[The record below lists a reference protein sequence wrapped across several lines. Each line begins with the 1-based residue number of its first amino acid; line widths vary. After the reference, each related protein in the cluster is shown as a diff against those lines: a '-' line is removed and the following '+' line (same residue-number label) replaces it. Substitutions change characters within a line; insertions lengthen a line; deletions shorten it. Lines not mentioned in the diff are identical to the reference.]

1 MTTADARIPA
11 FPGANRPGVLR
22 SSRVLPVR
30 PAQVVVW
37 TIAVA
42 ACLVSQEI
50 PVLLL
55 AALAVG
61 ATSVRLAG
69 RHFAGWTAIWVRH
82 RLLQHDDRR
91 PGDDPLLVLTPDF
104 RLRQHHDRAGNSFGV
119 VGVDG
124 GWTAVLRLA
133 PQPVA
138 PDFATLTDV
147 LREACDNAD
156 IPLAGA
162 QLMVR
167 TEQTHRVYLVAVRY
181 RPAEAPLA
189 GLSRGAGE
197 LGEHRAITRA
207 ALGVLGALA
216 DAGYTATVLEAGE
229 LAAELRETLGVQGEL
244 LAGSRRT
251 SSVVDG
257 WRSWSAAGTTQTC
270 FTPKIDLA
278 SAFSSSA
285 EDAPLAV
292 VSYNLRR
299 THLGR
304 LREDIVIRVVRH
316 QGMRNAARAEDL
328 DVPALPLYGRHEAAV
343 RRTLPLAL
351 PH

>member
-1 MTTADARIPA
+1 M
-11 FPGANRPGVLR
+11 

-42 ACLVSQEI
+42 ACLVDQAI

-61 ATSVRLAG
+61 ATSVRVAG
-69 RHFAGWTAIWVRH
+69 RHFAGWTVIWVHH

-91 PGDDPLLVLTPDF
+91 PGDDPLLVLAPDF

-133 PQPVA
+133 PQA
-138 PDFATLTDV
+138 SGEPDVTTLTDV

-167 TEQTHRVYLVAVRY
+167 TEQTRRVHLLAVRY

-189 GLSRGAGE
+189 ALSRGAGE

-207 ALGVLGALA
+207 ALGVLGSLA
-216 DAGYTATVLEAGE
+216 DAGYFATVLEAGE

-251 SSVVDG
+251 SAVVDG
-257 WRSWSAAGTTQTC
+257 WLSWSAAGTTQAC
-270 FTPKIDLA
+270 FTPKIDSG
-278 SAFSSSA
+278 SAFSASA
-285 EDAPLAV
+285 RDASLTV

-304 LREDIVIRVVRH
+304 LREDVTIRVVKH
-316 QGMRNAARAEDL
+316 HGMRKPPRAQDL
-328 DVPALPLYGRHEAAV
+328 DVPVLPLYGRHEAAV

-351 PH
+351 PR